1 MISFNRFWLFEPR
14 CGMHDIGGWYVET
27 FGRDR
32 KGRIIP
38 SRRYWDGFD
47 VDEQFDGKF
56 VPCKP
61 QKIQAFTVPPGLAHL
76 SIIIGNVLLI
86 HMLVLLGLIN
96 MCFQAVINNYTSSYH
111 ALPVFDTVES

>member
-1 MISFNRFWLFEPR
+1 MACMTSVV
-14 CGMHDIGGWYVET
+14 GMWRHLEETGRAGLSPPEGIGMGLMWT
-27 FGRDR
+27 N
-32 KGRIIP
+32 
-38 SRRYWDGFD
+38 SLM
-47 VDEQFDGKF
+47 GKF

-111 ALPVFDTVES
+111 ALAVFDTVES